1 MPFYCSGPARGSA
14 VSRSTFLDASRH
26 TVATSGRRHRLCPDH
41 HQGDL
46 KSFDSTT
53 LHETWNALQR
63 SLCSYGS
70 RLRVLRRAV
79 DRGVG
84 MSMPSSPCSRFL
96 KGCWKRSVFRQSALP
111 SCLPHWKRRTSASRV
126 RDASLHVSGRGPWNL
141 RETAYGK
148 VGGGALPTRRRWTVS
163 FLEIVVVRTGVPPN
177 PLPKLCRWLGRRL
190 PDLNPQDI
198 KKNTN
203 TDVQHARQ
211 QRALHKNRTHQP
223 PILRRMERQNVLGM
237 YRAVRDSADVR
248 RFFFTK
254 FPFLCSS
261 SACCGIVA
269 IQRRHLSCSSH
280 NTHVL
285 AVVVWRDKNHAQG
298 ATRRAV
304 AKGQAGHLQII
315 GEHVGSPDK
324 WDMIGPMGPC
334 WTKDRLCCGHRFEK
348 GDAEVENTEM
358 ACELV

>member
-1 MPFYCSGPARGSA
+1 
-14 VSRSTFLDASRH
+14 
-26 TVATSGRRHRLCPDH
+26 
-41 HQGDL
+41 
-46 KSFDSTT
+46 
-53 LHETWNALQR
+53 
-63 SLCSYGS
+63 
-70 RLRVLRRAV
+70 
-79 DRGVG
+79 

-203 TDVQHARQ
+203 TVQHARQ

-237 YRAVRDSADVR
+237 YRAVRDWPTSAG
-248 RFFFTK
+248 FFLQSSRSCAHPLLVVVLFRYSDGISLAALTIHMSWQWLSGETK
-254 FPFLCSS
+254 SCSGRDEKGGREGTGGS
-261 SACCGIVA
+261 SANH
-269 IQRRHLSCSSH
+269 RR
-280 NTHVL
+280 T
-285 AVVVWRDKNHAQG
+285 
-298 ATRRAV
+298 
-304 AKGQAGHLQII
+304 
-315 GEHVGSPDK
+315 
-324 WDMIGPMGPC
+324 C
-334 WTKDRLCCGHRFEK
+334 WFAR
-348 GDAEVENTEM
+348 
-358 ACELV
+358 